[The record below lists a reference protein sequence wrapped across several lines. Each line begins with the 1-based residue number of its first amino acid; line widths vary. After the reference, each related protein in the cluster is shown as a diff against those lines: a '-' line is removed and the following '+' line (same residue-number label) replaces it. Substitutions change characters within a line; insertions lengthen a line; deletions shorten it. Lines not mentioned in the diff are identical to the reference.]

1 MKKFAVISLVVIML
15 ALSVGPA
22 FAKGPAQNS
31 GSGTGTCTG
40 TQSGTGTGAQYGAGS
55 GSQVGLGSAN
65 LGLGSANQYGY
76 VSGMH
81 NGFGIA
87 NPYEFSGTITAVD
100 DVNYAITVNV
110 VCSNSLANPYIGQEV
125 TVQTTSTTRFLLQN
139 ADGTVTPITFDDL
152 EAGQNVSSHASLVDG
167 IFMATRITSGASL
180 SCLP

>member
-15 ALSVGPA
+15 ALSVVPA

-31 GSGTGTCTG
+31 GSGIGICTG

-55 GSQVGLGSAN
+55 GAQDN
-65 LGLGSANQYGY
+65 LGSANQYGY

-87 NPYEFSGTITAVD
+87 TPYEFSGTITAVD
-100 DVNYAITVNV
+100 DVNYAITVSV
-110 VCSNSLANPYIGQEV
+110 VCGNSLANPYIGQEV

-139 ADGTVTPITFDDL
+139 ADGTVTPITFDYL
-152 EAGQNVSSHASLVDG
+152 EVGQNVSSHASLVDG
-167 IFMATRITSGASL
+167 TFMATRITSGASL
-180 SCLP
+180 SCRP